1 MSKQTAVEWLYE
13 QISNSICYYRLI
25 EDIESKSTI
34 RNPKNIFQQAKEME
48 DEQLLEYW
56 KGGQASEQ
64 EGGVSFDVYHNG
76 DDLTSTD
83 MAAMYKQIL
92 LLLKMEVNVPETQK
106 YYKSKEVQ
114 DLDNSTDV
122 VDEYEKIELTPDE
135 LLNLLKEAYRNGY
148 ATYELVDAG
157 LEHYDAD
164 GYARWVLL
172 GLK

>member
-1 MSKQTAVEWLYE
+1 MSKQTAVEWLFE
-13 QISNSICYYRLI
+13 QIANSPGYYQLI
-25 EDIESKSTI
+25 EHIESKSTI

-56 KGGQASEQ
+56 KGGIQATE

-83 MAAMYKQIL
+83 MDAMYKQM
-92 LLLKMEVNVPETQK
+92 KMEVNVPETQK

-122 VDEYEKIELTPDE
+122 VDEY
-135 LLNLLKEAYRNGY
+135 
-148 ATYELVDAG
+148 
-157 LEHYDAD
+157 
-164 GYARWVLL
+164 
-172 GLK
+172 

>member
-1 MSKQTAVEWLYE
+1 MSKQTAVEWLFE
-13 QISNSICYYRLI
+13 QIANSPGYYQLI
-25 EDIESKSTI
+25 EHIESKSTI

-83 MAAMYKQIL
+83 MDAMYKQM
-92 LLLKMEVNVPETQK
+92 KMEVNVPETQK

-122 VDEYEKIELTPDE
+122 VDEY
-135 LLNLLKEAYRNGY
+135 
-148 ATYELVDAG
+148 
-157 LEHYDAD
+157 
-164 GYARWVLL
+164 
-172 GLK
+172 